1 MGRVTRLAVALL
13 VMLALI
19 PLQADARGGFGS
31 SVRPLP
37 TPLRAELRDGYW
49 RPGCPVPLSGLRL
62 LTVTTWGFDNVPHTG
77 QLVVNRDYAVPLE
90 GVFRR
95 LYELRW
101 PIRHM
106 ALSDMYGPASG
117 RPKDN
122 DISGSFHCRQAVP
135 SPCTGG
141 TKSGHWS
148 NHAYGLAIDLNPREN
163 PYVGCGMSHDP
174 SARRYMDRSRLRRGM
189 VTPAVVAAFRS
200 IGWGWGGSWTGDT
213 KDYMHF
219 SYNGH

>member
-1 MGRVTRLAVALL
+1 MVRVTRLVATLL
-13 VMLALI
+13 VILALI
-19 PLQADARGGFGS
+19 PLQADASGGFGS

-37 TPLRAELRDGYW
+37 APLRTELRDGYW

-62 LTVTTWGFDNVPHTG
+62 LTVTTWGFDNVPRTG
-77 QLVVNRDYAVPLE
+77 QLVVNRDYAVALE

-174 SARRYMDRSRLRRGM
+174 AARRYMDRSRLRRGM

-200 IGWGWGGSWTGDT
+200 IGWG
-213 KDYMHF
+213 
-219 SYNGH
+219 

>member
-1 MGRVTRLAVALL
+1 
-13 VMLALI
+13 MLALI

-37 TPLRAELRDGYW
+37 APLRTELRDGYW
-49 RPGCPVPLSGLRL
+49 RAGCPVPLSGLRL

-106 ALSDMYGPASG
+106 FSHADQPT
-117 RPKDN
+117 RPVMW
-122 DISGSFHCRQAVP
+122 ISGP
-135 SPCTGG
+135 SIRP
-141 TKSGHWS
+141 
-148 NHAYGLAIDLNPREN
+148 HA
-163 PYVGCGMSHDP
+163 
-174 SARRYMDRSRLRRGM
+174 
-189 VTPAVVAAFRS
+189 
-200 IGWGWGGSWTGDT
+200 
-213 KDYMHF
+213 K
-219 SYNGH
+219 